1 MIFSYYNH
9 ATAYVCYLFTGI
21 GYACYSLSFWN
32 LAMYFVKLYLN
43 KVEILKK
50 IRPIS
55 KGKKAK
61 IAKEVQPTQ
70 QEEMKLEQS
79 KVYRVVLWTGRVLNV
94 LAAVLYATF
103 LIWFVSD

>member
-1 MIFSYYNH
+1 VSSIAFLIGFLFNPGLIFYYNH
-9 ATAYVCYLFTGI
+9 ATAYVCYLFGGI

-70 QEEMKLEQS
+70 PEE
-79 KVYRVVLWTGRVLNV
+79 
-94 LAAVLYATF
+94 
-103 LIWFVSD
+103 

>member
-1 MIFSYYNH
+1 MSSIAFLIAFLFNPGLIFSNNH
-9 ATAYVCYLFTGI
+9 ATANVCYLFGGI
-21 GYACYSLSFWN
+21 GYACYGLSFWN

-70 QEEMKLEQS
+70 PEE
-79 KVYRVVLWTGRVLNV
+79 
-94 LAAVLYATF
+94 
-103 LIWFVSD
+103 